1 MFREFMLLIVIMIL
15 IFPESGA
22 SHKDH
27 EHDHD
32 QEHEYKKKRREH
44 SRCSRRFRIIRRC
57 LEREVDAGAGHS
69 EIVIGTRDD
78 VPAYVVGPTDVRGEA
93 NFKSTA
99 DLTDCARTA
108 VRKLSP
114 DDAKRLRRIE
124 EEVVTAAATEDA
136 AAAEPEIW
144 REARAA
150 NREAEREGTEGT
162 ANGV

>member
-1 MFREFMLLIVIMIL
+1 MSTITIKSM
-15 IFPESGA
+15 GT
-22 SHKDH
+22 
-27 EHDHD
+27 
-32 QEHEYKKKRREH
+32 KKTPGTLTVLPA
-44 SRCSRRFRIIRRC
+44 FRIIRRC

-78 VPAYVVGPTDVRGEA
+78 VPAHVIGPANVRGEA

-99 DLTDCARTA
+99 HLADQLTFA
-108 VRKLSP
+108 VIKLP
-114 DDAKRLRRIE
+114 AHDAQWLRVIE

-150 NREAEREGTEGT
+150 NRPAAELRSLCRGILWRRR
-162 ANGV
+162 